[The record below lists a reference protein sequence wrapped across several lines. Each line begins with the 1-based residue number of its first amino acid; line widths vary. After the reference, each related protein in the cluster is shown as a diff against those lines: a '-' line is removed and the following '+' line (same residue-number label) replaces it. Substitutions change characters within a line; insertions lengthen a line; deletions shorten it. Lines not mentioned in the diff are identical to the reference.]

1 MRNLKGQELLRNPFL
16 NKGTAFTEEERKK
29 YELVGLLPN
38 AVRTIEEQEKVIYER
53 TKSFEDNL
61 EKHLFLMN
69 LYDTNRTLFYY
80 VLGKHVTELLPVIY
94 TPTIGDAVI
103 NYSRKY
109 DTPKDAVFISVD
121 NIGDIRKAIEASL
134 GDLDEIKLIV
144 VTDGEGVL
152 GIGDWGV
159 QGVDISIGKLA
170 VYTVAA
176 GINPRNVL
184 PVVIDAGTNNEKLLN
199 DPLYLGNKHK
209 RIVGEKY
216 DDFIEEFVK
225 VSIELFPE
233 VLLHWEDFGRG
244 NASRILEKY
253 RDKICTFND
262 DIQGTGVM
270 MVSALNAVAKVTNI
284 PVKEHRVLVFGG
296 GTAGIG
302 VSDQILLEKVRS
314 GLSEE
319 EAKKHFYIVDRYGLV
334 TEEMEE
340 LTEGQKKYARGKDEF
355 KAPLT
360 DLAQIV
366 EEVKPTVLIGTSGV
380 PGAFTEAVVK
390 NMAKVNDRP
399 AIMPISNPTKLCEAK
414 AEDIIKWSDGRALV
428 VTGSPSDPVEYKGVT
443 YKIGQANNALLY
455 PGLGFGII
463 VAKAKTVTDNMLS
476 AAAHGIASLQDL
488 SKLGAAML
496 PPVAKL
502 REASKLVATAVVKQ
516 AIKDCVNRAAV
527 TEENAME
534 MVEREIWEPNYID
547 YSEN

>member
-1 MRNLKGQELLRNPFL
+1 MNNLKGQELLRNPFL

-29 YELVGLLPN
+29 YDLVGLLPN
-38 AVRTIEEQEKVIYER
+38 AIRTIDEQEKIVYER
-53 TKSFEDNL
+53 IKCFDDNL
-61 EKHLFLMN
+61 EKHLFVMN

-80 VLGKHVTELLPVIY
+80 VISKHVTELLPIIY

-103 NYSRKY
+103 NYSKKY
-109 DTPKDAVFISVD
+109 DTPKDAVFLSVN
-121 NIGDIRKAIEASL
+121 NIEDIRKSIQASL
-134 GDLDEIKLIV
+134 KDLDEIKLIV

-159 QGVDISIGKLA
+159 QGVDISVGKLA

-176 GINPRNVL
+176 GINPKNVL

-199 DPLYLGNKHK
+199 DPLYLGNKHE
-209 RIVGEKY
+209 RVTGEKY
-216 DDFIEEFVK
+216 DNFIEEFVK
-225 VSIELFPE
+225 VSMELFPE
-233 VLLHWEDFGRG
+233 VLMHWEDFGRG

-284 PVKEHRVLVFGG
+284 PVKEHRILVFGG
-296 GTAGIG
+296 GTAGVG
-302 VSDQILLEKVRS
+302 VSDQIFSEKLRS
-314 GLSEE
+314 GLTEE
-319 EAKKHFYIVDRYGLV
+319 EATKHFYLVDRYGLV
-334 TEEMEE
+334 TEDMEN
-340 LTEGQKKYARGKDEF
+340 LTEGQKKYARKKGEF
-355 KAPLT
+355 KTPLT

-366 EEVKPTVLIGTSGV
+366 EAVKPTVLIGTSGV

-390 NMAKVNDRP
+390 NMAKLNERP

-428 VTGSPSDPVEYKGVT
+428 VTGSPSNPVEYNGVT
-443 YKIGQANNALLY
+443 YMIGQANNALLY

-463 VAKAKTVTDNMLS
+463 VAKAKVVTDNMLS

-488 SKLGAAML
+488 SKPGAPIL

-516 AIKDCVNRAAV
+516 AIKDGVNRADV
-527 TEENAME
+527 TEETAMDA
-534 MVEREIWEPNYID
+534 VQKQIWEPY
-547 YSEN
+547 YR